1 MTAEPAL
8 TATILPLLGDRGDVF
23 VAGGEGDGLGALGGL
38 AGEGDVEE
46 AARVLERHGRG
57 RERQAGAGGAFGLLG
72 RFFGLDGLLIL
83 LVAVAVF
90 IRGGVRRGFCGL
102 RRLHGFGLRCLRLG
116 VGGLRGGFERRLA
129 VERRPAEAAERQQ
142 RPAEHSEAENDADRG
157 HHPLRDGVDI
167 AALRGLRRV
176 GAVLRRDS
184 RAGTQA
190 LAGIAAGG
198 AGAAGLLPQTLAGG
212 GLFGPARGCLAA
224 WAGFFPVYFLRRG
237 ARASAPAGRG
247 PSGRR
252 PSGRKADTGSDARHR
267 PCRSIHSFSVP

>member
-1 MTAEPAL
+1 M
-8 TATILPLLGDRGDVF
+8 
-23 VAGGEGDGLGALGGL
+23 
-38 AGEGDVEE
+38 
-46 AARVLERHGRG
+46 
-57 RERQAGAGGAFGLLG
+57 
-72 RFFGLDGLLIL
+72 
-83 LVAVAVF
+83 
-90 IRGGVRRGFCGL
+90 
-102 RRLHGFGLRCLRLG
+102 RRLRGFGLRCLRLG

-212 GLFGPARGCLAA
+212 GLFGPRGGVWLRGLDFFRFIFCGGAHALRLRLGGGLLAA
-224 WAGFFPVYFLRRG
+224 GRPAAKRALAQTRVIGRAAVFTVSQFHKNLR
-237 ARASAPAGRG
+237 
-247 PSGRR
+247 
-252 PSGRKADTGSDARHR
+252 
-267 PCRSIHSFSVP
+267 CRSARQTAGGLLANVQT